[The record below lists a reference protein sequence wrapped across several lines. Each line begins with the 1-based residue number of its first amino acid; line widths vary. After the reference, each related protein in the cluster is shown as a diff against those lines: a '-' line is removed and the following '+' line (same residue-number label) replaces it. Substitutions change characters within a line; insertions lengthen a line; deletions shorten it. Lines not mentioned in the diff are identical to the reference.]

1 MGMYQWNTAK
11 KKWERALVG
20 IQLST
25 LLKIFPQI
33 IKWFFLKKDKK
44 YLYMQKVA
52 YQHAANNT
60 TYNADK
66 KNDFVVGSYDEQN
79 KWEDYD
85 KYLMKYVDK
94 SFQEKIAL
102 DFACGPGRNIVKYN
116 KWFKRIDGCDISQN
130 NLNNAK
136 ENLTYHKIPLP
147 NLYVTNGDDLG
158 MEQENYYDF
167 IFSSIAMQHICVH
180 KIRYSILT
188 CMYKA
193 LKKGGRISI
202 QMAFGTFRENSAGYY
217 ENCFNATGTNGS
229 YDTRVEDPNEVKKD
243 LENIGFRDFE
253 YWIRPAGPG
262 DADTNWIFF
271 TASK

>member
-1 MGMYQWNTAK
+1 MVA
-11 KKWERALVG
+11 

-25 LLKIFPQI
+25 LIKIFPQI
-33 IKWFFLKKDKK
+33 IKWFFLKNEKK

-52 YQHAANNT
+52 YQDAANNS
-60 TYNADK
+60 TYDTDK
-66 KNDFVVGSYDEQN
+66 KNDFVVGSYDKQN

-85 KYLMKYVDK
+85 KYLMKYVDE
-94 SFQEKIAL
+94 SFQGKIAL

-116 KWFKRIDGCDISQN
+116 KWFKRIDGCDISEN
-130 NLNNAK
+130 NINNAK

-147 NLYVTNGDDLG
+147 NLYATNGDNLG
-158 MEQENYYDF
+158 VEQENYYDF

-202 QMAFGTFRENSAGYY
+202 QMAFGTFRKNSVGYF
-217 ENCFNATGTNGS
+217 ENCFNAMGTNGG
-229 YDTRVEDPNEVKKD
+229 YDTRVEDPNEIKKD
-243 LENIGFRDFE
+243 LDSIGFKDFE
-253 YWIRPAGPG
+253 YWVRPGGPG
-262 DADTNWIFF
+262 NADANWIFF